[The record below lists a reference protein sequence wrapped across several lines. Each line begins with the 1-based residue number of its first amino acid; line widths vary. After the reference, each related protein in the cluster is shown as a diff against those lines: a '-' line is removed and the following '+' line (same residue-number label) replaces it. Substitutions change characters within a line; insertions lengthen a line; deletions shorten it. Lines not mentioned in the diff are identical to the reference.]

1 MSFEWPK
8 MYKVDEWVEREVTD
22 AVYEYVFEYYGVN
35 EVTELTPEQINE
47 VEGFR
52 DGISDYS
59 PMQWGFSNLINMW
72 ESETWE
78 EQNAS

>member
-8 MYKVDEWVEREVTD
+8 MYKIDEWVEREVTD
-22 AVYEYVFEYYGVN
+22 AVYEYVFEYYGVD
-35 EVTELTPEQINE
+35 ELTELTPEQINE

-52 DGISDYS
+52 DRISDYS
-59 PMQWGFSNLINMW
+59 PMQWGFSNLINSW

-78 EQNAS
+78 EQNA